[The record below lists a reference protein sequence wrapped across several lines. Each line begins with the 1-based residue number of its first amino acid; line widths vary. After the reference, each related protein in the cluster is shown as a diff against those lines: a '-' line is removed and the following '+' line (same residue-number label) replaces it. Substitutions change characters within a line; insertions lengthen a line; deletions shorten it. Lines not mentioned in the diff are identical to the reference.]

1 MGMQYKLAS
10 TTAYQI
16 PDRQRDQWRSE
27 GEIEER
33 ECGPATTQAITT
45 VIVGNPV
52 PNDLR
57 WPFIL
62 TNSEIWNQ
70 GAVKQCL
77 VDVLGIVKCATT
89 CANFVMH
96 INYDLPLEIIASSPN
111 EVHCISSPLRIQVHS
126 KKHCKGRN
134 PEDGRCI
141 ANR

>member
-33 ECGPATTQAITT
+33 ECGPATTQAIMT
-45 VIVGNPV
+45 VIFGNPV

-62 TNSEIWNQ
+62 TNSEI
-70 GAVKQCL
+70 
-77 VDVLGIVKCATT
+77 
-89 CANFVMH
+89 
-96 INYDLPLEIIASSPN
+96 
-111 EVHCISSPLRIQVHS
+111 
-126 KKHCKGRN
+126 
-134 PEDGRCI
+134 
-141 ANR
+141 